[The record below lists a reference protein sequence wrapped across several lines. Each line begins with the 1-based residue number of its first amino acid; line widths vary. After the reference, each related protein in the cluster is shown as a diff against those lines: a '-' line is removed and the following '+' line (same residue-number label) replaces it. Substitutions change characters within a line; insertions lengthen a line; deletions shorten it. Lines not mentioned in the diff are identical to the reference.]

1 MPAAGWLQLYN
12 VRLQLRIRRAGFS
25 GIRRS
30 KLLPSKGT
38 PLLELEESPEQL
50 SAAHGKSTRVSVVV
64 PSYNHASF
72 VKQTLRSIIRQ
83 TFTPA
88 ELLVIDDGS
97 TDGSPKIIE
106 TVLHNCPFPCE
117 LVARKNRGLSATLN
131 EGFQRT
137 RGDYF
142 AYLGSDDLWL
152 PDFLRARVSLLES
165 RPNAV
170 LAYGH
175 AYFIDG
181 ENHIV
186 DCTADWAHYADGDV
200 REMLLHTT
208 APMSPTVLYR
218 RDALWQQC
226 WNEESK
232 LEDYDLYLRLS
243 AAGPFAFDERVLSAW
258 RRHSSNVS
266 WDQTLMLE
274 EQLRAQRLGA
284 LRFGLSDNEIEKLQ
298 RATKFS
304 RAEDFLRVGQ
314 KGKALGLL
322 MHNWRGVRSPRETA
336 KILLRLLIPNSFMR
350 GRERVRQRRAR
361 ERYGTL

>member
-1 MPAAGWLQLYN
+1 M
-12 VRLQLRIRRAGFS
+12 
-25 GIRRS
+25 
-30 KLLPSKGT
+30 
-38 PLLELEESPEQL
+38 LELEESPEL
-50 SAAHGKSTRVSVVV
+50 SSAAYSESTRVSVVV

-72 VKQTLRSIIRQ
+72 VERTLRSIFRQ
-83 TFTPA
+83 TFAPA

-106 TVLHNCPFPCE
+106 PVLHDCPFPCE
-117 LVARKNRGLSATLN
+117 LVARENRGLSATLN
-131 EGFQRT
+131 QGFARA
-137 RGDYF
+137 RGEYF

-152 PDFLRARVSLLES
+152 PDFLRARVRLLES
-165 RPNAV
+165 RPDAV

-175 AYFIDG
+175 AYFID
-181 ENHIV
+181 EQNRIV

-200 REMLLHTT
+200 REMLLQTI

-218 RDALWQQC
+218 RDALEQQR

-243 AAGPFAFDERVLSAW
+243 AAGPFAFDPQVLSAW
-258 RRHSSNVS
+258 RRHGSNVS
-266 WDQTLMLE
+266 WDQALMLK
-274 EQLRAQRLGA
+274 EQLQAQRLGA
-284 LRFGLSDNEIEKLQ
+284 LRFGLTDNETEKLQ

-314 KGKALGLL
+314 KGKALRLL

-336 KILLRLLIPNSFMR
+336 RILLRLLMPNSFIR
-350 GRERVRQRRAR
+350 GRERVRQRRTR